1 MNITGNTIFIPG
13 ATSGIGLALARR
25 LKSRGNTVIVGG
37 RRAEVLDELRDQGF
51 GAVRID
57 TSDPQSITDAAAQV
71 IAEYPDLNC
80 LVTMAGVMLP
90 EDWHT
95 PEGFLETA
103 EHTVT
108 TNLLGP
114 IRLIAAFI
122 QQLQSLPEA
131 TIITV
136 SSGLASVP
144 LSRTPTYCASK
155 AAIHSLSEA
164 IRLQLADSSVQV
176 IELVPPAVRTG
187 LGDTSRNP
195 RAVPLDD
202 FADDVIT
209 LLETEPD
216 AHEILVEQVKFQRYA
231 ERRGEYDTA
240 VAVING
246 GARS

>member
-13 ATSGIGLALARR
+13 ATSGIGLALAQR
-25 LKSRGNTVIVGG
+25 LKARGNTVIIGG
-37 RRAEVLDELRDQGF
+37 RRTQLLDELREQGF
-51 GAVRID
+51 DTVRID
-57 TSDPQSITDAAAQV
+57 TADPQSITDAAAWV
-71 IAEYPDLNC
+71 IAEHPELNV

-95 PEGFLETA
+95 PEGFLQTA
-103 EHTVT
+103 EDTVSV
-108 TNLLGP
+108 NLLGP

-122 QQLQSLPEA
+122 GQLRSQPGS

-144 LSRTPTYCASK
+144 LARTATYSATK

-164 IRLQLADSSVQV
+164 IRLQLADTSVQV

-187 LGDTSRNP
+187 LGDTSGNP
-195 RAVPLDD
+195 RAIPLDG
-202 FADDVIT
+202 FADDVIG
-209 LLETEPD
+209 LLETRPD

-231 ERRGEYDTA
+231 ERRGEYDAALAT
-240 VAVING
+240 ING
-246 GARS
+246 GPRG